1 MNKIDTELKPR
12 EDSMMKERKKDRMEM
27 NSFVH

>member
-1 MNKIDTELKPR
+1 MNKIDTELKLR

>member
-1 MNKIDTELKPR
+1 MNKIDTERKLR

>member
-1 MNKIDTELKPR
+1 MNKIDTELKLR
-12 EDSMMKERKKDRMEM
+12 EDSMMKERTKDRMEM

>member
-1 MNKIDTELKPR
+1 MNNIDTELKLR
-12 EDSMMKERKKDRMEM
+12 EDSMMKERTKDRMEM